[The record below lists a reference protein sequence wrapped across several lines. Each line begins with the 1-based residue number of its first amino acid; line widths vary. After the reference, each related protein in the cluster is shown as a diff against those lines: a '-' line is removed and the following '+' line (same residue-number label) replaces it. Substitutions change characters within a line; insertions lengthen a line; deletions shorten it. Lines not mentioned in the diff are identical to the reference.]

1 MNTSCASPTTTRHAF
16 LRGGGK
22 LGQMIDGHDW
32 SRTALG
38 PVEAWPAHMRT
49 AVAMLLRSPI
59 AMASMWGEEGILIY
73 NDAYAVVAGE
83 RHPQALGM
91 STFLAWPEAAEFNA
105 QVLRTVMAGESVRY
119 TDIEMTITRRTVPER
134 VCFNLDYSPVPD
146 PDGEPAGV
154 LAIVYDTTET
164 VRAQRWRHGEH
175 ERLRAMFEQAP
186 GFVAMLTGPDHV
198 FSLANRAYMSLV
210 NQRDVLGRPVR
221 EALPEAAQQG
231 FVALLDGLYASGET
245 HAGQATPFFVES
257 SDGGAPSKRFLDF
270 VYQPMKDD
278 DGAVFGI
285 FVQGADV
292 TDRVAAE
299 QAMRDSE
306 STFRMTAQALP
317 NQVWAASPEG
327 ILDWFNERVYA
338 YSGAREGELDG
349 NRWGSI
355 VHPQDVLT
363 AGEAWQQAVLAGE
376 IYETQFRVRRH
387 DGAYRWHLVRAT
399 PVRGADGVLQRW
411 IGTNTDIEEQKQAN
425 ELLARQVD
433 ARTEERDRM
442 WRLATDIMLVASL
455 DGHVV
460 AVNPAF
466 STLLGWREEQVIGCR
481 LADFLP
487 GDSRLRV
494 ADALDASVRG
504 QDAFRCEALFRR
516 ADGGD
521 SMIAWTGAHEGGFTH
536 AVGRDITDEREAA
549 EAMRRSELAL
559 QQAQKMDTIGK
570 LTGGVAHDFN
580 NLLQVISGNLQLLAT
595 EVGDSARAQQRIASA
610 LGGVTRGAKLASY
623 LLAFGRRQALE
634 PKVVRIGAHV
644 AAMDD
649 MLRRSLGEEID
660 IDITLPEGLWKV
672 LVDVAQVENAVLNLC
687 INARDAMGGSGKLTI
702 EVANAVLGQDY
713 VAQHADVA
721 PGEYVMI
728 AVSDTGS
735 GMSEDVLRQ
744 AFDPFFSTKPEGQ
757 GTGLGLSMVFGF
769 VKQSG
774 GHVKI
779 YSELG
784 NGTSVKLYLP
794 RALGEEDVA
803 QPPDLRVA
811 VGGTETI
818 LVVEDDAEVRHTVI
832 GLLGELGYRVLQAP
846 EAVAALDIV
855 KSGMPIDLLFTDVV
869 MPGPLRSPELAR
881 QAREH
886 LPGLAVLFTSGYTEN
901 AIVHGG
907 RLDAGVELLGK
918 PYTRTAMAR
927 KIRHVLANQQ
937 QRTLAARQQATLA
950 QAPPPPA
957 SLPAGLRILLVEDDE
972 LTRVTTAEL
981 LGYMGHSV
989 QDAADGESA
998 IAMLGAGAVD
1008 VMITDIGLPGMSG
1021 EALAS
1026 QVRAR
1031 WPELGLVFA
1040 SGQDQQAEMPGAV
1053 ILRKPYDMRQLQEV
1067 LRRFGAQG

>member
-1 MNTSCASPTTTRHAF
+1 MNNSSARSPSTRHAF

-22 LGQMIDGHDW
+22 LGRMIDGYDW

-38 PVEAWPAHMRT
+38 PAAAWPAHMRT

-59 AMASMWGEEGILIY
+59 AMASMWGETGILIY

-83 RHPQALGM
+83 RHPAALGM
-91 STFLAWPEAAEFNA
+91 SSLLAWPEAADFNA
-105 QVLRTVMAGESVRY
+105 QVLRTVMAGDSLHY
-119 TDIEMTITRRTVPER
+119 TDIEMTITRGAAPER

-146 PDGEPAGV
+146 LDGAPAGV

-164 VRAQRWRHGEH
+164 VRAQRWRQGEH
-175 ERLRAMFEQAP
+175 ERMRAMFEQAP
-186 GFVAMLTGPDHV
+186 GFVAMLTGPEHV
-198 FSLANRAYMSLV
+198 FTLANRAYMSLV
-210 NQRDVLGRPVR
+210 NQRDVLGHSVR
-221 EALPEAAQQG
+221 DALPEAARQG
-231 FVALLDGLYASGET
+231 FVALLDGLYATGET
-245 HAGQATPFFVES
+245 YTGTAMPFSVET
-257 SDGGAPSKRFLDF
+257 SDGRAPSRRFLDF

-317 NQVWAASPEG
+317 NQVWAASPDG

-338 YSGAREGELDG
+338 YSGARAGELDG

-355 VHPQDVLT
+355 VHPDEVLT
-363 AGEAWQQAVLAGE
+363 AGQAWQQAVLAGE
-376 IYETQFRVRRH
+376 VYETQFRVRRH
-387 DGAYRWHLVRAT
+387 DGVYRWHLVRAT
-399 PVRGADGVLQRW
+399 PVRGADGALQRW
-411 IGTNTDIEEQKQAN
+411 IGTNTDIEDQKTAN

-442 WRLATDIMLVASL
+442 WRLASDIMLVASL

-466 STLLGWREEQVIGCR
+466 STLLGWREEQVIGRR

-487 GDSRLRV
+487 GESGALV
-494 ADALDASVRG
+494 AAALDASVG
-504 QDAFRCEALFRR
+504 SQGAFRCEALFRR

-549 EAMRRSELAL
+549 EVMRRSELAL

-634 PKVVRIGAHV
+634 PKVVRIGAHI

-660 IDITLPEGLWKV
+660 IDMAMPEGLWKV
-672 LVDVAQVENAVLNLC
+672 LADVAQVENAVLNLC

-702 EVANAVLGQDY
+702 ELANAVLGQDY

-735 GMSEDVLRQ
+735 GMSDDVLRQ

-779 YSELG
+779 YSEVG

-794 RALGEEDVA
+794 RAMGEEDVA

-886 LPGLAVLFTSGYTEN
+886 LPDLAVLFTSGYTEN

-937 QRTLAARQQATLA
+937 QRKLAARQQATLA
-950 QAPPPPA
+950 TAPPA
-957 SLPAGLRILLVEDDE
+957 SAPAGLRILLVEDDE

-981 LGYMGHSV
+981 LGYLGHAV
-989 QDAADGESA
+989 LDATDGESA
-998 IAMLGAGAVD
+998 IAMLGDSAVD

-1031 WPELGLVFA
+1031 WPGTGLVFA

-1053 ILRKPYDMRQLQEV
+1053 ILRKPYDMRQLQDV
-1067 LRRFGAQG
+1067 LRRFAPKG

>member
-1 MNTSCASPTTTRHAF
+1 MNNSCTSPTSTRHAF
-16 LRGGGK
+16 LRGGGR

-38 PVEAWPAHMRT
+38 PAHAWPAHMQT

-59 AMASMWGEEGILIY
+59 AMASMWGEQGILIY

-91 STFLAWPEAAEFNA
+91 SAMLAWPEAAEFNA
-105 QVLRTVMAGESVRY
+105 QVLRTVMAGESVSY
-119 TDIEMTITRRTVPER
+119 TDIEMTITRGAAPEQ
-134 VCFNLDYSPVPD
+134 VCFNLDYSPVPGL
-146 PDGEPAGV
+146 DGAPAGV

-164 VRAQRWRHGEH
+164 VRAQRWRQGEH

-186 GFVAMLTGPDHV
+186 GFVAMLTGPEHV

-210 NQRDVLGRPVR
+210 NQRDVLGRTVR

-245 HAGQATPFFVES
+245 YAGTATPFFVET
-257 SDGGAPSKRFLDF
+257 SDGSAPSKRFLDF

-278 DGAVFGI
+278 AGAVFGI

-317 NQVWAASPEG
+317 NQVWAAAPDG

-355 VHPQDVLT
+355 VHPDDVAT
-363 AGEAWQQAVLAGE
+363 AGQAWQLAVLAGE

-387 DGAYRWHLVRAT
+387 DGVYRWHLVRAT
-399 PVRGADGVLQRW
+399 PVRGADGALQRW
-411 IGTNTDIEEQKQAN
+411 IGTNTDIEEQKRAN

-487 GDSRLRV
+487 GDSRTLV
-494 ADALDASVRG
+494 AGALDASVRG
-504 QDAFRCEALFRR
+504 QGAFRCEALFRR

-521 SMIAWTGAHEGGFTH
+521 RMIAWTGAHEGGFTH

-549 EAMRRSELAL
+549 EVMRRSELAL

-660 IDITLPEGLWKV
+660 IDIAMPQGLWKV
-672 LVDVAQVENAVLNLC
+672 LADVAQVENAVLNLC

-702 EVANAVLGQDY
+702 ELANAVLGPDY
-713 VAQHADVA
+713 GKLHADVT
-721 PGEYVMI
+721 PGDYVMI

-735 GMSEDVLRQ
+735 GMSEEVLRQ

-886 LPGLAVLFTSGYTEN
+886 LPDLAVLFTSGYTEN

-937 QRTLAARQQATLA
+937 QRKLAARQQASLA
-950 QAPPPPA
+950 LAPPAAQPPA
-957 SLPAGLRILLVEDDE
+957 ALRILLVEDDE
-972 LTRVTTAEL
+972 LTRVTTSEL

-989 QDAADGESA
+989 LDAADGESA
-998 IAMLGAGAVD
+998 IALLDASAVD

-1026 QVRAR
+1026 QARAR
-1031 WPELGLVFA
+1031 WPAMGLVFA
-1040 SGQDQQAEMPGAV
+1040 SGQDQQADMPGAV

-1067 LRRFGAQG
+1067 LRSFGPQG